1 MGNLR
6 TIDAV
11 IIIVYFAVMAILG
24 VVGYKKNKT
33 SEDYFLAGKRLGTF
47 SLAAMWMSSWIG
59 GSSIVGTSTN
69 AYELG
74 ITGGW
79 YVLILSVGCLI
90 FGLTFSKLANRLGN
104 KLKDMTYPALI
115 TSRYDSRATTSA
127 RTTRGYDDY
136 RAGERRTESRFDDS
150 GYSGARTQRS
160 SSRYSQPDSRYAS
173 GGNVPARATSQRVR
187 VSPRSR
193 TVMYSLHTLEDCCEV
208 IDQLIANNTVVLTM
222 DELDGRLL
230 QRAVDTL
237 SGAVFAL
244 HASIRKASDKTYL
257 VAPMSVEINEA
268 YDMDR
273 RF

>member
-1 MGNLR
+1 MARNKSGGFNKLLNFIGLVDDEDTRDTYGEEYSEGGYGRQSGYSPARSRQSAAR
-6 TIDAV
+6 T
-11 IIIVYFAVMAILG
+11 
-24 VVGYKKNKT
+24 
-33 SEDYFLAGKRLGTF
+33 
-47 SLAAMWMSSWIG
+47 SSYSRQT
-59 GSSIVGTSTN
+59 GSSRTGRLPDSGSRSR
-69 AYELG
+69 YESR
-74 ITGGW
+74 
-79 YVLILSVGCLI
+79 YE
-90 FGLTFSKLANRLGN
+90 
-104 KLKDMTYPALI
+104 
-115 TSRYDSRATTSA
+115 SRYDSRGASQS
-127 RTTRGYDDY
+127 RSSRGYDDY
-136 RAGERRTESRFDDS
+136 RTDERRVESRFDDS
-150 GYSGARTQRS
+150 GYGSARSQRQT
-160 SSRYSQPDSRYAS
+160 SRYSQPDARYGS
-173 GGNVPARATSQRVR
+173 GSANVPARTEPQRMR

>member
-1 MGNLR
+1 
-6 TIDAV
+6 
-11 IIIVYFAVMAILG
+11 MAR
-24 VVGYKKNKT
+24 NK
-33 SEDYFLAGKRLGTF
+33 S
-47 SLAAMWMSSWIG
+47 G
-59 GSSIVGTSTN
+59 G
-69 AYELG
+69 L
-74 ITGGW
+74 
-79 YVLILSVGCLI
+79 
-90 FGLTFSKLANRLGN
+90 N
-104 KLKDMTYPALI
+104 KLLNFIGLVDDADTQDTYGEEYSGDSYGRKAAYTPQRQTRGASTRPAATRQATGTRRLPDSG
-115 TSRYDSRATTSA
+115 TRSRYESRYDTGSRYESRYDRSSATSA
-127 RTTRGYDDY
+127 RATRGYDDY

-150 GYSGARTQRS
+150 GYGGARTSARAT
-160 SSRYSQPDSRYAS
+160 SRYSEPDSRYAS
-173 GGNVPARATSQRVR
+173 GSNVPARTAPQRMR

-268 YDMDR
+268 YDLDR

>member
-1 MGNLR
+1 
-6 TIDAV
+6 
-11 IIIVYFAVMAILG
+11 MAR
-24 VVGYKKNKT
+24 KQ
-33 SEDYFLAGKRLGTF
+33 
-47 SLAAMWMSSWIG
+47 SSG
-59 GSSIVGTSTN
+59 
-69 AYELG
+69 
-74 ITGGW
+74 
-79 YVLILSVGCLI
+79 
-90 FGLTFSKLANRLGN
+90 FN
-104 KLKDMTYPALI
+104 KLLNFIGLVDDEDTRDTYGEEYSGDSYGRQAAYSPARQTRAASNSRASASSRQISQRRLSDAGRLPDSG
-115 TSRYDSRATTSA
+115 TRSRYESRYDSGSRYESRYDTRSASTSSRAA
-127 RTTRGYDDY
+127 RGYDDY
-136 RAGERRTESRFDDS
+136 RASERRTESRFDDTR
-150 GYSGARTQRS
+150 GQRQP
-160 SSRYSQPDSRYAS
+160 SRYSQPDARYAA
-173 GGNVPARATSQRVR
+173 GGNVPQRATPQRMR